1 MDDRVDLAEAFTR
14 FDDRWSPRIV
24 AGVNDY
30 DVKIAK
36 VEGSFEWHAHPET
49 DELFLVTR
57 GELRLRL
64 EGREDVVLGPGQL
77 YVVPRGQRHL
87 PVADAETHIVMFE
100 PRGTDNAGDSDR
112 PGTTGR
118 PLDEAPSTSR

>member
-36 VEGSFEWHAHPET
+36 VEGAFAWHAHPET

-64 EGREDVVLGPGQL
+64 EGRDDVVLGPGQL

-87 PVADAETHIVMFE
+87 PVADDETHIVMFE
-100 PRGTDNAGDSDR
+100 PRGTVNAGDSDR

-118 PLDEAPSTSR
+118 PLE

>member
-1 MDDRVDLAEAFTR
+1 M
-14 FDDRWSPRIV
+14 

-36 VEGSFEWHAHPET
+36 VEGSFDWHAHPET

-64 EGREDVVLGPGQL
+64 EGRDDVVLGPGQL

-87 PVADAETHIVMFE
+87 PVADDETHIVMFE
-100 PRGTDNAGDSDR
+100 PRGTVNAGDSDR

-118 PLDEAPSTSR
+118 ALE